1 MFLLLCI
8 YQSEASLL
16 FWVKKG
22 QNLKPP
28 IQAHSFIYMQ
38 CLRGKS
44 FRQRINIHPSLS
56 CAHDP
61 FTEFRDPFLS
71 KVSVQ
76 RDPPAS
82 ICRYRGCRLLSRS
95 VGTFSLRLG
104 RNVKRLMSL
113 RICTPRSFFSLVV
126 LLPCPY
132 LVMKMTCCSVTI
144 ETVESCFTNEAFP
157 GRSSS
162 ERSGD

>member
-61 FTEFRDPFLS
+61 FTEFRDPFFS

-104 RNVKRLMSL
+104 RNVKRLTSL
-113 RICTPRSFFSLVV
+113 RICTPRSFFFSRGSTSVPIFGNENDLLFCHYRNSGV
-126 LLPCPY
+126 L
-132 LVMKMTCCSVTI
+132 
-144 ETVESCFTNEAFP
+144 FHQ
-157 GRSSS
+157 
-162 ERSGD
+162 